1 VLWLKKRVTE
11 LIICSAWIA
20 IGINIGLL
28 FFARMTGSV
37 ELAVLSVVN
46 ILLLGVVGIKIPD

>member
-1 VLWLKKRVTE
+1 MKERISQ
-11 LIICSAWIA
+11 LIVCGAWMA
-20 IGINIGLL
+20 IGINIALL

-46 ILLLGVVGIKIPD
+46 ILLLGAVGIKIPD

>member
-1 VLWLKKRVTE
+1 LKERISQ
-11 LIICSAWIA
+11 LIVCGAWIA
-20 IGINIGLL
+20 IGINISLL
-28 FFARMTGSV
+28 FFARMTGNV